1 MTTTNTLQKK
11 KKTIIPILR
20 MVIQLLSFILLPGLY
35 IGAFSGLQQIWQGI
49 ISGSFNI
56 IALLPQLIEVITVIP
71 ITILLGRFFCGWMCA
86 FGAMGDLISA
96 GSHKL
101 FKHRLKVN
109 EHVDRALKMVKYI
122 LLVSVVVGI
131 WSLNTTLFAAASPWD
146 AFGMLFTVGKLPD
159 FTYVAAN
166 LLPALIIL
174 IVIIFASFLVDRFF
188 CRYLCPLGAVFSI
201 ISKLRV
207 TRILKPKDHCG
218 NCRACTNSCSMGIP
232 LYKSDSV
239 KSGECI
245 NCYKCVSAC
254 PRSNVTAAVL
264 DSDVRPVLAGSMAV
278 ITMAGISYAG
288 SFATSLSAADITVNQ
303 SVSSVDTAGAT
314 SSAAE
319 IASSSGNSSA
329 PAAESSS
336 SQKAAAESYAAQT
349 SSAAAKTS
357 SEQAVSSQAESV
369 QAQTGNYKDGTY
381 QGSGT
386 GFRRGT
392 TTVSVTVK
400 NGEISDVQVLSYEDD
415 RPFFNRAYSTVVKE
429 IISQQSTEV
438 DAVSGA
444 TFSSRGIMAAVADAL
459 SNA

>member
-1 MTTTNTLQKK
+1 MTTANTSQKK
-11 KKTIIPILR
+11 KITIIPILR
-20 MVIQLLSFILLPGLY
+20 TVIQLLSFILLPGLY

-56 IALLPQLIEVITVIP
+56 ISLLPQLIEVITVIP

-96 GSHKL
+96 VSHKL
-101 FKHRLKVN
+101 FKRRFKIS
-109 EHVDRALKMVKYI
+109 EQVDKALKMVKYI
-122 LLVSVVVGI
+122 LLVFIVVGI
-131 WSLNTTLFAAASPWD
+131 WSLNTTLFTAASPWD

-159 FTYVAAN
+159 IAYVAAN

-174 IVIIFASFLVDRFF
+174 IAIIIASFFIDRFF
-188 CRYLCPLGAVFSI
+188 CRYLCPLGAVFSV

-218 NCRACTNSCSMGIP
+218 NCRVCTNSCSMGIP
-232 LYKSDSV
+232 LYKSDSN

-264 DSDVRPVLAGSMAV
+264 DSDVRPVLAGSMAA

-303 SVSSVDTAGAT
+303 SASSADVAET
-314 SSAAE
+314 SSAAQ
-319 IASSSGNSSA
+319 IASSSWLSSE

-336 SQKAAAESYAAQT
+336 SQKAAAESSAAQA
-349 SSAAAKTS
+349 SSATANSS
-357 SEQAVSSQAESV
+357 SERAVSSQAEP
-369 QAQTGNYKDGTY
+369 AQTKTGKYKDGTY

-392 TTVSVTVK
+392 TTVSVTVQ
-400 NGEISDVQVLSYEDD
+400 NGEITDVQVLSYEDD
-415 RPFFNRAYSTVVKE
+415 RPFFSRAYSTVVEE
-429 IISQQSTEV
+429 IISQQSTQV